1 MKLRI
6 VAVSLL
12 AAFLVSG
19 AMAYYRDDSFGA
31 IAYSKRSQHYGY
43 ATGKHSRRAA
53 EDRALELCDRRDCK
67 VEVWFKNNCAALAT
81 GSQGQIVGWAYNE
94 NEHRAR
100 ERAIEECR
108 NHDGRR
114 CQVVVATCSR

>member
-6 VAVSLL
+6 PAVSLL
-12 AAFLVSG
+12 ALFLVSS
-19 AMAYYRDDSFGA
+19 AVAYQDESFGA

-53 EDRALELCDRRDCK
+53 EERELELCDRRDCK

-81 GSQGQIVGWAYNE
+81 GSEGQIVGWAYNDRE
-94 NEHRAR
+94 SRAR
-100 ERAIEECR
+100 DRALDECR
-108 NHDGRR
+108 DRNGHR
-114 CQVVVATCSR
+114 CHIVVAACSH